1 MFFQEKFF
9 IISEYARFTPKH
21 AAASLKNSSFSSL
34 YWDSKCASCCM
45 SCSSICMCSYSIF
58 FNIAWYSN
66 SLSLFYWAFYFFNFE
81 KSTCFIFSPMFSY
94 ICFPVIPVKLF
105 PTFKPPLPCVNLN
118 RFSFFKY
125 SSRNAVIFFNDRL
138 YLFGISDSHWTL
150 LLTYFIS
157 SIISDFCKAFSNLIE
172 LFLEG
177 DRKLDLVSGSD
188 YFPTSVMK
196 ILFSCKTCSRIYSLF
211 ALFIK

>member
-1 MFFQEKFF
+1 
-9 IISEYARFTPKH
+9 
-21 AAASLKNSSFSSL
+21 
-34 YWDSKCASCCM
+34 
-45 SCSSICMCSYSIF
+45 
-58 FNIAWYSN
+58 
-66 SLSLFYWAFYFFNFE
+66 
-81 KSTCFIFSPMFSY
+81 
-94 ICFPVIPVKLF
+94 
-105 PTFKPPLPCVNLN
+105 LN

-138 YLFGISDSHWTL
+138 YLLGISDSHWTL

-157 SIISDFCKAFSNLIE
+157 SIIYDFCIAFSNLVE